1 MAEMAPPLSGD
12 IVAKV
17 SGNSET
23 EAELPCSPSSSLS
36 PSSPSS
42 PHESSDL
49 SSASAAQP
57 PRKKQRLLS
66 PDEASVGVGISTMA
80 AAAAAVIAA
89 AGDISNSKLLH
100 TSTAP
105 GSRPAPVPAPV
116 TVSVAVPAPEE
127 AQEASPEA
135 APESAPES
143 APETAPA
150 SKDVAFGVASGSG
163 CERRYSAEMLLDLA
177 GSTSA
182 EVRRMSEDER
192 ALVHYKRRLRNRES
206 AKRSRARRQATITDI
221 QGELGDLRELT
232 NGLVERC
239 VRLVREG
246 ERHEREAGRA
256 REEIETLRK
265 EKAFL
270 ESMLRGGR

>member
-1 MAEMAPPLSGD
+1 MAEIAPPLAREIS
-12 IVAKV
+12 AKG

-23 EAELPCSPSSSLS
+23 EAELPGS

-42 PHESSDL
+42 PLFLRESSDV
-49 SSASAAQP
+49 SSRSVAP
-57 PRKKQRLLS
+57 PTKKQRLL
-66 PDEASVGVGISTMA
+66 PPTAGCDADASGIGAGISTMA
-80 AAAAAVIAA
+80 AAAAVVAEAA
-89 AGDISNSKLLH
+89 RTNSKSSH
-100 TSTAP
+100 ADCP
-105 GSRPAPVPAPV
+105 VGRPAAKG
-116 TVSVAVPAPEE
+116 AVG
-127 AQEASPEA
+127 
-135 APESAPES
+135 
-143 APETAPA
+143 
-150 SKDVAFGVASGSG
+150 DVSG
-163 CERRYSAEMLLDLA
+163 CEQRYSAEMLLDLA

-206 AKRSRARRQATITDI
+206 AKRSRARRQATITEI
-221 QGELGDLRELT
+221 QGELCDLRELT

-265 EKAFL
+265 EKELL